1 MAHAERTLI
10 QSPPELWEL
19 VDDDELMRRW
29 SAELLG
35 ARGAEIEVPRRSL
48 GGALEWRPAG
58 EARAAIE
65 LLLAEKG
72 FGTNVTIEARR
83 ADGAEPAADTLEEL
97 LDELSSPQK
106 RPFTRG

>member
-29 SAELLG
+29 SEELLG
-35 ARGAEIEVPRRSL
+35 AAGAEIEVTRRSP
-48 GGALEWRPAG
+48 GEALEWRPAG
-58 EARAAIE
+58 DASATIE
-65 LLLAEKG
+65 LMLAEKG

-83 ADGAEPAADTLEEL
+83 SDGGEPAADTLEEL

-106 RPFTRG
+106 RPFARG

>member
-29 SAELLG
+29 SAEVLG
-35 ARGAEIEVPRRSL
+35 SPNGEVEVTRRSP
-48 GGALEWRPAG
+48 GEALEWRPVGAG
-58 EARAAIE
+58 SAGIE

-72 FGTNVTIEARR
+72 FGTNVTIEARG
-83 ADGAEPAADTLEEL
+83 ADGAEPAEADLEEL

-106 RPFTRG
+106 RPFTRS